1 MSAEDVPAGASAP
14 ATGFR
19 LLLVPGVN
27 PDRWLRVWAQR
38 LPDVPLELVVT
49 SPADAER
56 RLRDG
61 QGDAALLRAPVDRDG
76 LALVPLYTE
85 VTVAAVP
92 KDHLFTAAEELSP
105 ADLADETLVVPAD
118 DLLRWTDAPGE
129 PFAGAAPATTDEALD
144 LVAAGA
150 GVVLLPLSVWR
161 LHARPGLTS
170 RPVTDAPGSAVG
182 LAWVEE
188 RYSPLV
194 EELVGIARGR
204 TAASSR
210 GVGAAADA
218 GRSASR
224 ASGTGG
230 RQDARGSTGRGRSSG
245 PGSGRRKPPP
255 GRGRRR

>member
-1 MSAEDVPAGASAP
+1 MSGTTGQPGAGNAT
-14 ATGFR
+14 TGFR

-27 PDRWLRVWAQR
+27 PDRWLRVWAER

-49 SPADAER
+49 TPADAER
-56 RLRDG
+56 RLRAG
-61 QGDAALLRAPVDRDG
+61 EADAALLRAPVDRDG

-85 VTVAAVP
+85 VTVAVVP
-92 KDHLFTAAEELSP
+92 KDHLFTAAEELAP
-105 ADLADETLVVPAD
+105 DDLTGETLVVPAD
-118 DLLRWTDAPGE
+118 DLVGWADAPGE
-129 PFAGAAPATTDEALD
+129 AFAGAVPATTDDALD

-170 RPVTDAPGSAVG
+170 RPVADAPGSAVG

-210 GVGAAADA
+210 GVGAAPAA
-218 GRSASR
+218 GRSAPR
-224 ASGTGG
+224 GLGG
-230 RQDARGSTGRGRSSG
+230 AGRGGPARGRSSG
-245 PGSGRRKPPP
+245 SASGRRKPPP

>member
-1 MSAEDVPAGASAP
+1 MTAAGGTAGA
-14 ATGFR
+14 FR

-27 PDRWLRVWAQR
+27 PDRWLRVWAER

-49 SPADAER
+49 APAEAER
-56 RLRDG
+56 RLRAG
-61 QGDAALLRAPVDRDG
+61 EGDAALLRAPVDRDG

-85 VTVAAVP
+85 VTVAVVP
-92 KDHLFTAAEELSP
+92 KDHLFTAADELAP
-105 ADLADETLVVPAD
+105 DDLADETLVVPAD
-118 DLLRWTDAPGE
+118 DLVGWADAPGE
-129 PFAGAAPATTDEALD
+129 PFAGAAPATTDDALD

-161 LHARPGLTS
+161 LHARPGLRS
-170 RPVTDAPGSAVG
+170 RPLPEAPGSSVG

-204 TAASSR
+204 TAGSSR
-210 GVGAAADA
+210 GMGTPAAKEPARGAARGGGA
-218 GRSASR
+218 G
-224 ASGTGG
+224 GV
-230 RQDARGSTGRGRSSG
+230 RGSARGRSSG
-245 PGSGRRKPPP
+245 GSGSSGGRRKPPQ